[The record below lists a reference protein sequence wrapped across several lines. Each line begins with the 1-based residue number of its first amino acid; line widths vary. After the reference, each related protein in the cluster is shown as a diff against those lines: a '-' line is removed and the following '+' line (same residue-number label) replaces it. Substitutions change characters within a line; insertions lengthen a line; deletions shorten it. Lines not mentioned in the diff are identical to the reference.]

1 MSAVPN
7 PPAPTRFKQPLHGL
21 LSLALLLP
29 AQWAPAADTSRSES
43 SDPARRTHPR
53 LYCTPADLPRLR
65 ALRTTGVHERIW
77 KNMEESAQWCMT
89 QTPRKTWIAPISPD
103 PIYENLYDRF
113 YGIMADLAITE
124 HLAFTYALSGEARY
138 GDATRDWVLASCRA
152 WKREAD
158 DEPNGSKAY
167 AVCRL
172 LKGLAVGYDLAFD
185 RFSAAEREEVRA
197 ALTSIGQTY
206 FAGYFSTLSIAGPGF
221 HTHHAVV
228 EWGSF
233 GVAALALLDE
243 VPQAHA
249 WLEATIKKFDEHLLP
264 QGLAPDG
271 AQIEGSTF
279 WASTMHYRLFFLDPL
294 RRVTGRDLF
303 KTHAERMNAD
313 LALASIATHRK
324 SGYDQDHANVVLE
337 PSYGQL
343 DYYAP
348 ILICLAREYRRG
360 ICQRLALWDETLG
373 QIQKTRYVT
382 PHGEPLLFELGG
394 YAFLWFDPNVR
405 AEPEANAK
413 LSYHFPSVDEAYLR
427 SSWAS
432 DDLLV
437 AVRKGEVVVH
447 AGGLPVLIEP
457 MATREGPGLTTQS
470 LKDDMATATIR
481 CADASG
487 EKTLEI
493 ALNRPEQKVTIRR
506 RVPGAWSWWCH
517 GNPTREGNLLSWPQ
531 GVRLRVAAGEIA
543 SLDPDGYGPPLATGF
558 LKLKLA
564 DPAYRKFPLFAIQ
577 PPRGDAIVI
586 ELSLKE

>member
-1 MSAVPN
+1 MVAVLHS
-7 PPAPTRFKQPLHGL
+7 PAPTRFTRPLGGFL
-21 LSLALLLP
+21 LVALVLPVPLAL
-29 AQWAPAADTSRSES
+29 AADTSQTATTAAK
-43 SDPARRTHPR
+43 PAHPR
-53 LYCTPADLPRLR
+53 LYCTSTDLPRLR
-65 ALRTTGVHERIW
+65 ALRATGVHARIW
-77 KNMEESAQWCMT
+77 KNLEESDQWCLT
-89 QTPRKTWIAPISPD
+89 QTPRKDWIAPVAHD

-113 YGIMADLAITE
+113 YAIMADLAITE
-124 HLAFTYALSGEARY
+124 HLAFAYALSGEARY

-152 WKREAD
+152 WRREAD

-185 RFSAAEREEVRA
+185 RFSAAERGEVRT
-197 ALTSIGQTY
+197 ALTQIGRKY
-206 FAGYFSTLSIAGPGF
+206 FNGYFSTLSIAGPGF

-233 GVAALALLDE
+233 GVAALALLEE
-243 VPQAHA
+243 VPEAQT

-264 QGLAPDG
+264 HGLAPDG

-279 WASTMHYRLFFLDPL
+279 WASTMHYRLFFMDAL

-303 KTHAERMNAD
+303 ETHAEQMNAD
-313 LALASIATHRK
+313 LALASIASHRGF
-324 SGYDQDHANVVLE
+324 GYDQDQANVVLE

-348 ILICLAREYRRG
+348 ILIYLAREYRRG
-360 ICQRLALWDETLG
+360 IYQHLALWDETLG

-394 YAFLWFDPNVR
+394 YAFLWFDPTVR
-405 AEPEANAK
+405 VEPEANAK

-427 SSWAS
+427 SSWSS

-437 AVRKGEVVVH
+437 AVRKGEVVIH

-457 MATREGPGLTTQS
+457 MAAREGPGLSIQS
-470 LKDDMATATIR
+470 LDDDTTTATIR

-493 ALNRPEQKVTIRR
+493 ALNRPERKVTIRR
-506 RVPGAWSWWCH
+506 RVPGEWSWWCH
-517 GNPTREGNLLSWPQ
+517 GNPSREGNLLSWPQ
-531 GVRLRVAAGEIA
+531 GVRLRVASGEIA
-543 SLDPDGYGPPLATGF
+543 SLESDGYGPPLATGF

-564 DPAYRKFPLFAIQ
+564 DPAYRKFPLVTIKPAE
-577 PPRGDAIVI
+577 GDLMSV